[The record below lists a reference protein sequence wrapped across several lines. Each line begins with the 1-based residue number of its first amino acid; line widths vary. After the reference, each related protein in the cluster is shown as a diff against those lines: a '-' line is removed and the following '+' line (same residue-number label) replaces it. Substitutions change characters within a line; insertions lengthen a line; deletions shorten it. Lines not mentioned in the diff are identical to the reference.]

1 MIQARIYLSL
11 RRLMIILAALLILL
25 LYMNFKFMQNVIYGS
40 MDESITITAFKV
52 RKMVDPK
59 VPSIVYK
66 VSSRPPVN
74 DKHVDTQTKT
84 VKRPCSELFKLYLK
98 FAKSSYLSDLDMEC
112 LLQHYN
118 INGIQYLDR
127 ASRLS
132 FLKCNPDYT
141 RYGYKGGFE
150 QYLNVKPTN
159 LGNCTKLSDM
169 HFINGTRVITLVSLP
184 GSGNTWTRLLLEQ
197 ATGIFT
203 GSIFCDQ
210 DLRSSGFFG
219 EQIISSNVLAVKT
232 HYPGIGNPTFNHFNP
247 AHVDGTIF
255 IMRNPLDSIVAER
268 KRQVLSVNKHTG
280 DVGLQ
285 YFGKCYCRCT
295 YCMLCVIYV
304 L

>member
-1 MIQARIYLSL
+1 
-11 RRLMIILAALLILL
+11 
-25 LYMNFKFMQNVIYGS
+25 
-40 MDESITITAFKV
+40 MDKSITIAAFKD
-52 RKMVDPK
+52 RNIIDAKI
-59 VPSIVYK
+59 PSIIDK
-66 VSSRPPVN
+66 VSSMPSVN
-74 DKHVDTQTKT
+74 DKYVDPSRITKT
-84 VKRPCSELFKLYLK
+84 TKRPCDEHFKLYLK
-98 FAKSSYLSDLDMEC
+98 FAKSNYLSDFDMDC
-112 LLQHYN
+112 LLEHYN
-118 INGIQYLDR
+118 INGIQYLDK
-127 ASRLS
+127 ASKLS

-150 QYLNVKPTN
+150 QYLDVKPTD

-169 HFINGTRVITLVSLP
+169 HFINGTRVITLVSFP

-232 HYPGIGNPTFNHFNP
+232 HYPGIGNPKFNHFNP
-247 AHVDGTIF
+247 VRVDGAIF

-268 KRQVLSVNKHTG
+268 KRQVLGVDGHTG

-285 YFGKCYCRCT
+285 YFGKCYSRCT
-295 YCMLCVIYV
+295 YIM
-304 L
+304 